1 MHCIIIG
8 CHIIYSVRGYIYGY
22 NKYCNSETSLYA
34 WDVQETNEGGYRLV
48 TSKKTTIQM
57 IIQRK
62 GMGWDDNLT
71 RAHHSPKPNANTFH
85 STHVPPSQGTA
96 NSMT

>member
-1 MHCIIIG
+1 MHCIITG

-48 TSKKTTIQM
+48 TSKKNNNTNDNTEK
-57 IIQRK
+57 RY
-62 GMGWDDNLT
+62 GMG
-71 RAHHSPKPNANTFH
+71 R
-85 STHVPPSQGTA
+85 
-96 NSMT
+96 

>member
-1 MHCIIIG
+1 MHCIITG

-48 TSKKTTIQM
+48 TSKKKQ
-57 IIQRK
+57 QYK
-62 GMGWDDNLT
+62 
-71 RAHHSPKPNANTFH
+71 
-85 STHVPPSQGTA
+85 
-96 NSMT
+96 